1 MGRKA
6 RTSLDQLEAMPLAEL
21 KQEWARLYGAPAPAL
36 SADLLRLGIAYR
48 LQEQRLGGLSR
59 EAKSILR
66 QAARAKAAASAGA
79 EAGVGKGATATRGR
93 HPVPRKLT
101 PGTRLVRDWHGTGH
115 TVTVLEK
122 GFAYDG
128 KEWRS
133 LSAIANAITGGHWNG
148 PHFFGLAGRS
158 RA

>member
-1 MGRKA
+1 MGRKP
-6 RTSLDQLEAMPLAEL
+6 RTSLDQLEVMPLAEL
-21 KQEWARLYGAPAPAL
+21 RQEWARLYGAPAPAL
-36 SADLLRLGIAYR
+36 SAELLRLGLAYR
-48 LQEQRLGGLSR
+48 LQEQRLGGLGR

-66 QAARAKAAASAGA
+66 QAARARAAASAGA
-79 EAGVGKGATATRGR
+79 DSGSVDGTAATRGR
-93 HPVPRKLT
+93 HTVPRKLT

-133 LSAIANAITGGHWNG
+133 LSAIAKAITGGHWNG
-148 PHFFGLAGRS
+148 PGFFGVAGGGK
-158 RA
+158 A

>member
-1 MGRKA
+1 MGRKP
-6 RTSLDQLEAMPLAEL
+6 RTSLDQLEAMPLPGL

-36 SADLLRLGIAYR
+36 SAELLRLGIAYR
-48 LQEQRLGGLSR
+48 LQEQRLGALSR
-59 EAKSILR
+59 DAKSILR
-66 QAARAKAAASAGA
+66 QTARARAAASAGV
-79 EAGVGKGATATRGR
+79 EAGVGKGVTTARGR

-133 LSAIANAITGGHWNG
+133 LSAIAKAITGGHWNG
-148 PHFFGLAGRS
+148 PRFFGLACRGR
-158 RA
+158 A